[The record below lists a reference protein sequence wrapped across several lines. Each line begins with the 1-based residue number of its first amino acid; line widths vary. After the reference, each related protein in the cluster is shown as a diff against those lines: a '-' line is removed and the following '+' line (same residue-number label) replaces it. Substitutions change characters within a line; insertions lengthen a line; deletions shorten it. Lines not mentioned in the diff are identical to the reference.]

1 MNKNTSLRSDDK
13 KMVPQG
19 WETVVLADIGMIRSS
34 TVDPSK
40 FPEQTFELWSVP
52 SYPSGKPELL
62 LGSEIGST
70 KQIVQE
76 GDVLLCKINP
86 RINRVWRVGPKGSY
100 QQIASSEWILFRNS
114 EIDPDFL
121 MHRMKEGAFR
131 EKLCADVSGVGGS
144 LTRARPISV
153 KKIEIDVA
161 PNKEQARIVTA
172 IESLQQRS
180 ARARAL
186 LTEVHPLLVNL
197 RQSILQAA
205 FSGRLTADW
214 RAKNPDVEPADQLL
228 ARIRTERRQRWET
241 AELAKYEA
249 KGKKPP
255 KNWEDK
261 YKEPEPVDDSE
272 LPELPDGWCWVAL
285 EEIADRITDG
295 THQSPKFTDS
305 GVPFLVIRN
314 VISGIINW
322 DEVDKWVSEET
333 YEENTARCRP
343 EKGDVLYTAV
353 GSYGTAVF
361 VESNS
366 KFMFQ
371 RHIAHIKP
379 TFTGQF
385 SEYIAAVLNSN
396 HCKKQADLVARGVAQ
411 KTVTLG
417 SLRRFFIPLAPV
429 EEQHKIIKAIKTA
442 NSIVKKIDVVQA
454 FSSKSLSK
462 LDQSILSKAFR
473 GELVP
478 QDPNDEPASELLAR
492 IKAERDGQSGQSK
505 VSIKKQTSR
514 IRKKEGAVMPKS
526 RFDDEVKHKPYLASL
541 LKERKIL
548 TSGELY
554 EVAELSLPDFYKQLD
569 WEVENGIIGDNSKT
583 LEVL

>member
-186 LTEVHPLLVNL
+186 LTEVSPALVNL

-228 ARIRTERRQRWET
+228 ARIRTERRQRWEA
-241 AELAKYEA
+241 AELEKYDA

-255 KNWEDK
+255 KNWKDK

-272 LPELPDGWCWVAL
+272 LPELPEGWCWVSA
-285 EEIADRITDG
+285 EEACRNVFLGLTAKVDYVDTG
-295 THQSPKFTDS
+295 
-305 GVPFLVIRN
+305 GVPLVRAGD
-314 VISGIINW
+314 ISTGYLKF
-322 DEVDKWVSEET
+322 DK
-333 YEENTARCRP
+333 ARTISVKQHKELTKYRRA
-343 EKGDVLYTAV
+343 KRGDVLVSKSGSLGTCALVDTDREFSIYESTIAMQPNPELLGSIFLLWSMRSPEIQNRMLGRTV
-353 GSYGTAVF
+353 GSTVGHLNLKEFRTLALPIAPIKEQDCLVEI
-361 VESNS
+361 VLDSMSKISTTESNS
-366 KFMFQ
+366 IGMDLAID
-371 RHIAHIKP
+371 H
-379 TFTGQF
+379 
-385 SEYIAAVLNSN
+385 LN
-396 HCKKQADLVARGVAQ
+396 
-411 KTVTLG
+411 
-417 SLRRFFIPLAPV
+417 
-429 EEQHKIIKAIKTA
+429 
-442 NSIVKKIDVVQA
+442 
-454 FSSKSLSK
+454 
-462 LDQSILSKAFR
+462 QSILSKAFR

-492 IKAERDGQSGQSK
+492 IRATREKEQAEKKASK
-505 VSIKKQTSR
+505 KKSSKKKAKKKSSKK
-514 IRKKEGAVMPKS
+514 RKS
-526 RFDDEVKHKPYLASL
+526 
-541 LKERKIL
+541 
-548 TSGELY
+548 
-554 EVAELSLPDFYKQLD
+554 
-569 WEVENGIIGDNSKT
+569 
-583 LEVL
+583 